1 MSPDGGPSPDAGP
14 SADGRVLLV
23 DDEPAVLAV
32 LERSLAHLGRAPCRA
47 TDAAEA
53 LAWLGRERFGVI
65 VSDYSMPGHDGLWL
79 LDRVR
84 HRCPGMRRVLMSGGP
99 VPAIADHLQEGL
111 VERFL
116 PKPVTPRILAECLE
130 QLRA

>member
-1 MSPDGGPSPDAGP
+1 
-14 SADGRVLLV
+14 VLLV

-32 LERSLAHLGRAPCRA
+32 LERSLEHLGCAPCRA
-47 TDAAEA
+47 ADAAAA
-53 LAWLGRERFGVI
+53 LACLERERFGLV

-84 HRCPGMRRVLMSGGP
+84 RSSPDTRRVLMSGGP
-99 VPAIADHLQEGL
+99 VPAIADHLQAGL

-116 PKPVTPRILAECLE
+116 PKPVTPQILADCLD
-130 QLRA
+130 QLRP